1 MGFFKTVFSSI
12 GKALDWISSDDER
25 LRVARAR
32 RQNEGETDDK
42 NGEEI
47 QAEIDKRREEDRYV
61 DEYDVWDEIDSY
73 RTTLWFGSKVG
84 KMMTRSR
91 KRSEKLEE
99 ELKEVDRQRQM
110 EKEKGEAKDKN
121 KT

>member
-1 MGFFKTVFSSI
+1 MGFFKTVFKSI

-25 LRVARAR
+25 LRAARAR
-32 RQNEGETDDK
+32 RQNEGDTDGK

-84 KMMTRSR
+84 KMMSRSR

-99 ELKEVDRQRQM
+99 ELKEADRQRQM
-110 EKEKGEAKDKN
+110 EKEKGEGKDKG
-121 KT
+121 KS

>member
-1 MGFFKTVFSSI
+1 MGFFKTVFKSI

-25 LRVARAR
+25 LRAARAR
-32 RQNEGETDDK
+32 RQNEGDTDDK

-47 QAEIDKRREEDRYV
+47 KAEKDKRREEDRYV

-73 RTTLWFGSKVG
+73 RTTLWFGSKIG
-84 KMMTRSR
+84 KMMSRSR
-91 KRSEKLEE
+91 KRSDKLEE
-99 ELKEVDRQRQM
+99 ELEELDRKRQM
-110 EKEKGEAKDKN
+110 EKQKGEEKG